1 MAAKQAAA
9 ARKAAEEAKE
19 EENDQ
24 FYSMD
29 ELSDLLGL
37 TNHESRAQTQQQIQF
52 STNPNKESKVMSADN
67 SIEPTP
73 QHQEIKLASPAPA

>member
-1 MAAKQAAA
+1 
-9 ARKAAEEAKE
+9 
-19 EENDQ
+19 
-24 FYSMD
+24 MD

-73 QHQEIKLASPAPA
+73 